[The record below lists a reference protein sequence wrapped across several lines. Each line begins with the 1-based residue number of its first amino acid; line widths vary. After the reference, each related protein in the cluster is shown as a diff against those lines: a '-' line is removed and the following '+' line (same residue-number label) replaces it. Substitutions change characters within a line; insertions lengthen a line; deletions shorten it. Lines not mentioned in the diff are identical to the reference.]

1 VQPLVPADVDLRGMP
16 FMPLDVNRLRDSQ
29 LAIHASGDEFR
40 AAVLLWCASWNQ
52 VPAASL
58 PNDDRALAAYA
69 GYARDLKGWKKV
81 REGAMRG
88 FVLCDDG
95 RHYHP
100 VVAEKAL
107 EAWDERVEYREEKVN
122 KDDRK
127 KRERAWRQAA
137 FAALRSIGITPEW
150 NEKTHV
156 LRALVKEHELSVDV
170 QSPSDLNR
178 PVTPPVTP
186 VTPPVTVTD
195 ACRVTAKTGTGTGT
209 GTIKDQEQELSRRHA
224 SQDRHAHD
232 DDVVPSE
239 QDLPSWV
246 PRPIWREFYRHRAVC
261 RKPLSIP
268 SQRQVVQR
276 LTELREQGHDIT
288 ESLRQTIA
296 AGLAIPVTP
305 KGEQEHAANSRS
317 SRGSAADRVRANA
330 EAGEQRDRD
339 AGNDSTVVR
348 VIG

>member
-1 VQPLVPADVDLRGMP
+1 MQPLVPADVDLRGMP

-58 PNDDRALAAYA
+58 PNDERALAAYA

-81 REGAMRG
+81 REGALRG

-150 NEKTHV
+150 NEKTQV
-156 LRALVKEHELSVDV
+156 LRALVSDKSLVVDV
-170 QSPSDLNR
+170 QTPANPMQ
-178 PVTPPVTP
+178 PVTSPVTP
-186 VTPPVTVTD
+186 VTPPVTVTG
-195 ACRVTAKTGTGTGT
+195 ACHVTAKTETETETG
-209 GTIKDQEQELSRRHA
+209 ISKRKEQEQGASRGDA
-224 SQDRHAHD
+224 SPGSA
-232 DDVVPSE
+232 SKKTNFE
-239 QDLPSWV
+239 TWYS
-246 PRPIWREFYRHRAVC
+246 
-261 RKPLSIP
+261 
-268 SQRQVVQR
+268 
-276 LTELREQGHDIT
+276 
-288 ESLRQTIA
+288 
-296 AGLAIPVTP
+296 AIPEGADAIPEDHHVW
-305 KGEQEHAANSRS
+305 AY
-317 SRGSAADRVRANA
+317 ADRVGLPPEFVALAWAWFKANYLSNPRKRYIDWPGHFRKAVEGGYGNLWRIDA
-330 EAGEQRDRD
+330 EGQYFLTTQGKQLQRSLD
-339 AGNDSTVVR
+339 AGAELDQEAA
-348 VIG
+348 